1 VCASNLRGIGQA
13 LKVYANDN
21 LDWYPV
27 TPFSEPAATLG
38 STMEVTFIGQMGAH
52 LTEPPAPE
60 HYAAVHPSR
69 ALFLLVTDGSCT
81 PKQFICL
88 SSNDAEDDLRHQ
100 SGGIATA
107 AQPGANRFD
116 FRGYPFVSYGYQLPF
131 GPHARPNENLDPRT
145 AIMADKGPFF
155 DAGPPTATGAVPDAA
170 KAAFPPGSLVV
181 LPGAADAHAVA
192 QLKDK
197 DWQRY
202 NSPNHGGE
210 GQNVLFVD
218 GHVAFMKK
226 PIVGVDYDNIYT
238 QQSGFTLEQILL
250 GRSPRDRD
258 GPLTETD
265 SIIVP

>member
-1 VCASNLRGIGQA
+1 
-13 LKVYANDN
+13 
-21 LDWYPV
+21 
-27 TPFSEPAATLG
+27 
-38 STMEVTFIGQMGAH
+38 
-52 LTEPPAPE
+52 
-60 HYAAVHPSR
+60 
-69 ALFLLVTDGSCT
+69 
-81 PKQFICL
+81 
-88 SSNDAEDDLRHQ
+88 
-100 SGGIATA
+100 
-107 AQPGANRFD
+107 
-116 FRGYPFVSYGYQLPF
+116 
-131 GPHARPNENLDPRT
+131 
-145 AIMADKGPFF
+145 MADKGPFF